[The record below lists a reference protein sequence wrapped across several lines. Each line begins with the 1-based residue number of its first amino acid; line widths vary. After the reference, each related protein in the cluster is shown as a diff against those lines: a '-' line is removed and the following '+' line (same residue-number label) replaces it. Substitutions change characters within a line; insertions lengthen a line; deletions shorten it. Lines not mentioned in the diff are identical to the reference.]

1 MARRG
6 KLVLQAA
13 SIGLVALLLG
23 LFAWRLV
30 TEEQTAG
37 LGASVADGERPAAPA
52 FTLERL
58 DGEGSISLASLRGK
72 AVVLNF
78 WASWCKPCE
87 EESEALESVWQEYRG
102 REVVFVGID
111 AMDAVG
117 EGRRF
122 AERFGLSYPLAYD
135 GPGRTVGRYGVA
147 AFPETWFVSPDGR
160 LVGERIQ
167 GPVTEERLRRNIDE
181 ALASS

>member
-13 SIGLVALLLG
+13 AIALVAVLIG

-30 TEEQTAG
+30 GEDRAAA
-37 LGASVADGERPAAPA
+37 LGSAVNDGERPAAPG

-58 DGEGSISLASLRGK
+58 DGEGTISLAALRGK
-72 AVVLNF
+72 VVVLNF

-87 EESEALESVWQEYRG
+87 EESEVLESVWQEYRN
-102 REVVFVGID
+102 RNVVFVGID
-111 AMDAVG
+111 ARDALG
-117 EGRRF
+117 EAIEF
-122 AERFGLSYPLAYD
+122 ADRYELSYPLVYA
-135 GPGRTVGRYGVA
+135 GPGKTVGSYGVTG
-147 AFPETWFVSPDGR
+147 FPETWFVSPAGR

-167 GPVTEERLRRNIDE
+167 GPVTEEQLRENIEE
-181 ALASS
+181 ALASA

>member
-13 SIGLVALLLG
+13 SIGLVALLLA

-37 LGASVADGERPAAPA
+37 LGARLRGERPAAPA

-87 EESEALESVWQEYRG
+87 EESEALESVWQEYRD

-111 AMDAVG
+111 AMDAAG
-117 EGRRF
+117 EGRDF
-122 AERFGLSYPLAYD
+122 AERYGLSYPLAYD
-135 GPGRTVGRYGVA
+135 GPGNGGA
-147 AFPETWFVSPDGR
+147 
-160 LVGERIQ
+160 
-167 GPVTEERLRRNIDE
+167 LRRGGLPGDVVRE
-181 ALASS
+181 RRRTARR